1 MILLYQA
8 KYPKAT
14 PMTKSTDSAGGGA
27 MSRVTLTFDIKRG
40 MYDACKRI
48 TGRIGLAGEVF
59 AEAYFSDIEQRW
71 GVDIYNADGS
81 LGDFSIDVS
90 DREQAIDQV
99 QALMSLE
106 YSRNYLR
113 RAA

>member
-1 MILLYQA
+1 MPRY
-8 KYPKAT
+8 
-14 PMTKSTDSAGGGA
+14 
-27 MSRVTLTFDIKRG
+27 TLAFDIQRG
-40 MYDACKRI
+40 MYGSCRRI
-48 TGRIGLAGEVF
+48 TGRIGPCGEIF
-59 AEAYFSDIEQRW
+59 AEAYFTDLTQTWGIDIF
-71 GVDIYNADGS
+71 NADGS

-90 DREQAIDQV
+90 DREQAIDHV